1 MPKLPQILDEENTLA
16 KPKHILKTKVCQHQN
31 KMWNEVLVK
40 WKHYFV
46 DEVTW
51 KNEVEFKANFPNF
64 VIKDNDLFL
73 KGE

>member
-1 MPKLPQILDEENTLA
+1 
-16 KPKHILKTKVCQHQN
+16 
-31 KMWNEVLVK
+31 LVK

-46 DEVTW
+46 DEATW

-64 VIKDNDLFL
+64 VIKDNDFFL

>member
-1 MPKLPQILDEENTLA
+1 
-16 KPKHILKTKVCQHQN
+16 
-31 KMWNEVLVK
+31 MWNEVLVK